1 MYRLEGDK
9 WIIKIDVAWPP
20 ERIGIEEEPARAF
33 SDFTLTYNLPTK

>member
-20 ERIGIEEEPARAF
+20 ERVGIEE
-33 SDFTLTYNLPTK
+33 